1 MSRFQHNLFYLSHSF
16 FDKEDLIIG
25 MKHYFVRILLST
37 FLHFSEIHHPLGMN
51 FLKVDLIFYKR
62 KMVYQHNMSQLSNIL
77 SNELKCISADIV
89 NNIILHYLDV
99 QTQKIICESNVRLK
113 WLISQKNN
121 LRLIKYNKI

>member
-1 MSRFQHNLFYLSHSF
+1 
-16 FDKEDLIIG
+16 
-25 MKHYFVRILLST
+25 
-37 FLHFSEIHHPLGMN
+37 
-51 FLKVDLIFYKR
+51 
-62 KMVYQHNMSQLSNIL
+62 MSQLSNIL

-121 LRLIKYNKI
+121 LRLIKYNKIIYGYSYVNRYNFMILQQGTAALRYSI